1 MEKSS
6 DGCLC
11 KVCDL
16 KGCKGC
22 PRAKAEEGVM
32 RLKKIKQSASVDKI
46 QKIMYKTEDDYEL
59 WLKEVIIELREN
71 HEEDGAENISD
82 DSLKAF
88 NQGQENGYL
97 AALNDIENK
106 S

>member
-1 MEKSS
+1 MDKPEKLIVELVVNNPVAT
-6 DGCLC
+6 G
-11 KVCDL
+11 
-16 KGCKGC
+16 
-22 PRAKAEEGVM
+22 
-32 RLKKIKQSASVDKI
+32 RLRGYNDAI
-46 QKIMYKTEDDYEL
+46 DDYEA